1 VCIDVWFYLQEVL
14 ADLQT
19 EEGKVKSTIKKGDMI
34 LRFCHPS
41 GTHTI
46 QTLLNRLKKRW
57 EELNSWANQRKTRL
71 DEHLRSMEDER
82 KLIEELSAWV
92 KEKEAVIEEKEAVPL
107 PEEDTDKLKALLDE
121 HKVTYTSKNA
131 QVVTNLQQTCS
142 NAVPTTCQQDV
153 FALLVPSLLTSCQWL
168 VDNLLQG
175 C

>member
-1 VCIDVWFYLQEVL
+1 
-14 ADLQT
+14 
-19 EEGKVKSTIKKGDMI
+19 
-34 LRFCHPS
+34 
-41 GTHTI
+41 
-46 QTLLNRLKKRW
+46 
-57 EELNSWANQRKTRL
+57 
-71 DEHLRSMEDER
+71 MEDER

-142 NAVPTTCQQDV
+142 NECCSDNLSTGCVRIAC
-153 FALLVPSLLTSCQWL
+153 SKL
-168 VDNLLQG
+168 VDKLSMA